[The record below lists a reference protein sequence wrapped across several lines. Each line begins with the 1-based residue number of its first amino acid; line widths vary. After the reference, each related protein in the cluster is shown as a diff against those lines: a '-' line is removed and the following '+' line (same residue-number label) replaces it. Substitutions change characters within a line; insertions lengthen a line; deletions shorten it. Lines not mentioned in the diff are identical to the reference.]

1 MIDCC
6 FVCHDKV
13 VFGIFGV
20 LVNVLCD
27 AVELNVDDYLSFSSF
42 LLFLNS

>member
-6 FVCHDKV
+6 CVCHDKV
-13 VFGIFGV
+13 VFCIFGV

-27 AVELNVDDYLSFSSF
+27 AVELNIDDYHLI
-42 LLFLNS
+42 LFILAVFE